1 MNSSSLN
8 AGLVDTTL
16 IPTAAATL
24 EQQQNSSMS
33 ALLQQTPPHPPSLQ
47 MLQQQTLPF
56 HHHSPSSH
64 LFIQGGNNNN
74 NSSTTTNIY
83 NENNNRNGMSGGNEG
98 TTTLPYNTL
107 DSFGGQQNYN
117 NTFVEATKNALA
129 GMMYQQPQY
138 AGVVVDNKQGQ
149 PPNPIVEEDANA
161 AACSSEDGDFRSGRI
176 RKRRYSMARI
186 QPTRIKKV
194 MQSDEEIGRM
204 VASVPV
210 AIGSAME
217 LFAEKLLQ
225 SAAGALQHSS
235 TKTLSPVHIK
245 QAILCTPHF
254 AFLEPLLREVP
265 LGTNIAATGR
275 SATMMAATQQQI
287 ASQMMAQQI
296 MAAHQQQQQQQ
307 FYQQQQESSNTTTTN
322 ITSNN

>member
-1 MNSSSLN
+1 MNNSSLN
-8 AGLVDTTL
+8 VAAGLDATT
-16 IPTAAATL
+16 ISTATI
-24 EQQQNSSMS
+24 EQHSSKS
-33 ALLQQTPPHPPSLQ
+33 ALLQTPPHPSLQ
-47 MLQQQTLPF
+47 LLQQQTLPF
-56 HHHSPSSH
+56 HHPSSH

-74 NSSTTTNIY
+74 STTNIY
-83 NENNNRNGMSGGNEG
+83 NENNNKNGMSGGNEG
-98 TTTLPYNTL
+98 TTLPYNNIL

-117 NTFVEATKNALA
+117 TATIAETTKNVLA
-129 GMMYQQPQY
+129 GMMYQQQY
-138 AGVVVDNKQGQ
+138 AGVVDTKQGQ
-149 PPNPIVEEDANA
+149 TSNPIVEEDANA
-161 AACSSEDGDFRSGRI
+161 AACSSEDGEFRSGKI

-245 QAILCTPHF
+245 QAVLCTPHF

-265 LGTNIAATGR
+265 LGTNIPTGR
-275 SATMMAATQQQI
+275 STTMITATQQQI

-296 MAAHQQQQQQQ
+296 MAAQQQ
-307 FYQQQQESSNTTTTN
+307 FYQQQESSNT
-322 ITSNN
+322 SNN

>member
-8 AGLVDTTL
+8 AGGLVDTTL

-33 ALLQQTPPHPPSLQ
+33 ALLQQTPPQHPSLQ

-74 NSSTTTNIY
+74 NNTTTNIY
-83 NENNNRNGMSGGNEG
+83 NENNNRNGMSGGNGG
-98 TTTLPYNTL
+98 TTTLPYTL

-138 AGVVVDNKQGQ
+138 AGIVDSKQVQ
-149 PPNPIVEEDANA
+149 PPNPIVEEDTTA

-275 SATMMAATQQQI
+275 SASMMAATQQQI

-296 MAAHQQQQQQQ
+296 MAAHQQQQ
-307 FYQQQQESSNTTTTN
+307 FYQQQQESSNTTTN

>member
-8 AGLVDTTL
+8 AGGLVDTTTT

-24 EQQQNSSMS
+24 EQQNSSMS
-33 ALLQQTPPHPPSLQ
+33 ALLQQTPPQHPSLQ

-74 NSSTTTNIY
+74 NNTTTNIY
-83 NENNNRNGMSGGNEG
+83 NENNNRNGMSGGNGG
-98 TTTLPYNTL
+98 TTTLPYTM

-138 AGVVVDNKQGQ
+138 AGIVDSKQVQ
-149 PPNPIVEEDANA
+149 PPNPIVEEDTTA

-296 MAAHQQQQQQQ
+296 MAAHQQQQQ
-307 FYQQQQESSNTTTTN
+307 FYQQQQESSNTTTN